1 MCIMLTTHPQL
12 QNWST
17 NRPHLSGAAQFLS
30 SLYPGLHRIR
40 IKESDYFNTVRI
52 RITVKVKT
60 AQGKDL
66 IVGRIQASHLDTAI
80 SRIIRR
86 IDSQPELRKLALS

>member
-1 MCIMLTTHPQL
+1 MLTTHSAL
-12 QNWST
+12 QNWSI
-17 NRPHLSGAAQFLS
+17 NRPHLSAAAQFLS

-40 IKESDYFNTVRI
+40 IKESDYFNSVRI

-60 AQGKDL
+60 PKGKDL

-86 IDSQPELRKLALS
+86 IDSQPELRKIAIS

>member
-1 MCIMLTTHPQL
+1 MLRTHSAL

-52 RITVKVKT
+52 RITVKARPDSPGQLISGTIT
-60 AQGKDL
+60 AG
-66 IVGRIQASHLDTAI
+66 HLDIAI
-80 SRIIRR
+80 SRIIQR
-86 IDSQPELRKLALS
+86 IDSQPELRKIAVS

>member
-1 MCIMLTTHPQL
+1 MLTTHSAL

-40 IKESDYFNTVRI
+40 IKESDFYDRVRI
-52 RITVKVKT
+52 RITVKVK
-60 AQGKDL
+60 QGNDL

-80 SRIIRR
+80 SKIIQR
-86 IDSQPELRKLALS
+86 IDSQPELRKIAVS

>member
-1 MCIMLTTHPQL
+1 MLSNTAEL

-40 IKESDYFNTVRI
+40 IKESDFYDRVRI
-52 RITVKVKT
+52 RITVKVK
-60 AQGKDL
+60 QGNDL

-80 SRIIRR
+80 SRIIQR
-86 IDSQPELRKLALS
+86 IDSQPELRKIAIS

>member
-1 MCIMLTTHPQL
+1 MLTTHSAL

-40 IKESDYFNTVRI
+40 IKESDFYNRVRI
-52 RITVKVKT
+52 RITVKVK
-60 AQGKDL
+60 QGNDL

-80 SRIIRR
+80 SKIIQR
-86 IDSQPELRKLALS
+86 IDSQPELRKIAIS

>member
-1 MCIMLTTHPQL
+1 MLTTHSAL

-40 IKESDYFNTVRI
+40 IKESDFYDRVRI
-52 RITVKVKT
+52 RITVKVK
-60 AQGKDL
+60 QGNDL

-80 SRIIRR
+80 SKIIQR
-86 IDSQPELRKLALS
+86 IDSQPELRKIAIS

>member
-1 MCIMLTTHPQL
+1 MLTNTTEL

-40 IKESDYFNTVRI
+40 IKESDFYNRVRI
-52 RITVKVKT
+52 RITVKVK
-60 AQGKDL
+60 QGNDL

-80 SRIIRR
+80 SKIIRR
-86 IDSQPELRKLALS
+86 IDSQPELRKIAIS

>member
-1 MCIMLTTHPQL
+1 MLSTHPTL

-40 IKESDYFNTVRI
+40 IKESDFYNRVRI
-52 RITVKVKT
+52 RITVKVK
-60 AQGKDL
+60 QGNDL

-80 SRIIRR
+80 SKIIQR
-86 IDSQPELRKLALS
+86 IDSQPELRKIAIS

>member
-1 MCIMLTTHPQL
+1 MLTTHSAL

-40 IKESDYFNTVRI
+40 IKESDYFNSVRI

-60 AQGKDL
+60 AQGKAL